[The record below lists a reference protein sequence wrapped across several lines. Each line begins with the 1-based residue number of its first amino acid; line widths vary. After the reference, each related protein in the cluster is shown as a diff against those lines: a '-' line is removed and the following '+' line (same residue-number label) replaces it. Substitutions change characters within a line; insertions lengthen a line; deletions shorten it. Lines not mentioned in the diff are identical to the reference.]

1 MLVASPSALERSGLL
16 MRTAATGSVSLRD
29 RTKSS
34 QHSLNLK
41 ESRANH
47 CTPQMPDDS
56 AQFFVRSLFVPMK
69 RCVSIFCVFLAL
81 CASVCGQ
88 QRSVEERLSDVE
100 KRVSALEKASPL
112 SLAKPPPSPTPAAQ
126 TKSPLELVSW
136 SGEYSQH
143 FYTITLNLK
152 NNADKDIKLIDASV
166 YFYDL
171 QENQVFGIKVN
182 PERSIPAGQ
191 VIAEKGDYSVN
202 ESSAEQ
208 VRMAQMKKEDI
219 KATLV
224 VQKLVFVD
232 NSTGE
237 Y

>member
-1 MLVASPSALERSGLL
+1 
-16 MRTAATGSVSLRD
+16 
-29 RTKSS
+29 
-34 QHSLNLK
+34 
-41 ESRANH
+41 
-47 CTPQMPDDS
+47 
-56 AQFFVRSLFVPMK
+56 MK
-69 RCVSIFCVFLAL
+69 RCVSIFCVCLAL

-112 SLAKPPPSPTPAAQ
+112 SLSKPPPSPTPAAQ

-152 NNADKDIKLIDASV
+152 NNTDKDIKLV
-166 YFYDL
+166 GYFYDL

-191 VIAEKGDYSVN
+191 VIAEKGDYRVN
-202 ESSAEQ
+202 EFSPEQ

-224 VQKLVFVD
+224 VQKLVFAD

-237 Y
+237 

>member
-69 RCVSIFCVFLAL
+69 RCVSIFYVFLAL

-126 TKSPLELVSW
+126 RSEERRVGKDSKS
-136 SGEYSQH
+136 G
-143 FYTITLNLK
+143 
-152 NNADKDIKLIDASV
+152 
-166 YFYDL
+166 
-171 QENQVFGIKVN
+171 
-182 PERSIPAGQ
+182 R
-191 VIAEKGDYSVN
+191 
-202 ESSAEQ
+202 
-208 VRMAQMKKEDI
+208 
-219 KATLV
+219 
-224 VQKLVFVD
+224 
-232 NSTGE
+232 
-237 Y
+237 

>member
-1 MLVASPSALERSGLL
+1 
-16 MRTAATGSVSLRD
+16 
-29 RTKSS
+29 
-34 QHSLNLK
+34 
-41 ESRANH
+41 
-47 CTPQMPDDS
+47 
-56 AQFFVRSLFVPMK
+56 MK
-69 RCVSIFCVFLAL
+69 GCVSIFCVFLAL

-112 SLAKPPPSPTPAAQ
+112 SPAKPPPTPTPAAQ

-136 SGEYSQH
+136 GGEYSQH

-152 NNADKDIKLIDASV
+152 NNADKDIKLIEASV

-202 ESSAEQ
+202 EFSPEQ

-224 VQKLVFVD
+224 VQKLVFAD
-232 NSTGE
+232 NSAGE

>member
-1 MLVASPSALERSGLL
+1 
-16 MRTAATGSVSLRD
+16 
-29 RTKSS
+29 
-34 QHSLNLK
+34 
-41 ESRANH
+41 
-47 CTPQMPDDS
+47 
-56 AQFFVRSLFVPMK
+56 MK
-69 RCVSIFCVFLAL
+69 RCVSIFCVCLAL

-100 KRVSALEKASPL
+100 KRVSALEK
-112 SLAKPPPSPTPAAQ
+112 KPPPSPTPAAQ

-191 VIAEKGDYSVN
+191 VIAEKGDYRVN
-202 ESSAEQ
+202 EFSPEQ

-224 VQKLVFVD
+224 VQKLVFAD
-232 NSTGE
+232 NSIGE

>member
-1 MLVASPSALERSGLL
+1 
-16 MRTAATGSVSLRD
+16 
-29 RTKSS
+29 
-34 QHSLNLK
+34 
-41 ESRANH
+41 
-47 CTPQMPDDS
+47 
-56 AQFFVRSLFVPMK
+56 MK
-69 RCVSIFCVFLAL
+69 RRVSIFCVFLAL

-112 SLAKPPPSPTPAAQ
+112 SLAKPPPPPLPTPAAQ

-143 FYTITLNLK
+143 FYTIMLNLK

-202 ESSAEQ
+202 EFSPEQ

-224 VQKLVFVD
+224 VQKLVFAD
-232 NSTGE
+232 NSA
-237 Y
+237 

>member
-1 MLVASPSALERSGLL
+1 M
-16 MRTAATGSVSLRD
+16 
-29 RTKSS
+29 
-34 QHSLNLK
+34 
-41 ESRANH
+41 
-47 CTPQMPDDS
+47 
-56 AQFFVRSLFVPMK
+56 
-69 RCVSIFCVFLAL
+69 
-81 CASVCGQ
+81 
-88 QRSVEERLSDVE
+88 E

-112 SLAKPPPSPTPAAQ
+112 SLSKPPPSPTPAVQ

-136 SGEYSQH
+136 SGEYLQH
-143 FYTITLNLK
+143 FYTITLDLK
-152 NNADKDIKLIDASV
+152 NNPDKDIKLIDASV

-191 VIAEKGDYSVN
+191 VIVEKGDYSVN
-202 ESSAEQ
+202 EFSPEQ

-224 VQKLVFVD
+224 VQKLVFAD

>member
-1 MLVASPSALERSGLL
+1 
-16 MRTAATGSVSLRD
+16 
-29 RTKSS
+29 
-34 QHSLNLK
+34 
-41 ESRANH
+41 
-47 CTPQMPDDS
+47 
-56 AQFFVRSLFVPMK
+56 MK
-69 RCVSIFCVFLAL
+69 RCVSIFCVCLAL

-100 KRVSALEKASPL
+100 KRVSALEKASPF
-112 SLAKPPPSPTPAAQ
+112 SLFKPPPSPQ

-191 VIAEKGDYSVN
+191 VIAEKGDYKVN
-202 ESSAEQ
+202 EFSPEQ

-224 VQKLVFVD
+224 VQKLVFAD

>member
-1 MLVASPSALERSGLL
+1 MS
-16 MRTAATGSVSLRD
+16 
-29 RTKSS
+29 
-34 QHSLNLK
+34 N
-41 ESRANH
+41 N
-47 CTPQMPDDS
+47 S
-56 AQFFVRSLFVPMK
+56 AQFSLDLFLVPMM
-69 RCVSIFCVFLAL
+69 RCVSIFYVFLAL

-152 NNADKDIKLIDASV
+152 NNADTDIKLIDASV

-171 QENQVFGIKVN
+171 HAHQVFRLK
-182 PERSIPAGQ
+182 
-191 VIAEKGDYSVN
+191 
-202 ESSAEQ
+202 
-208 VRMAQMKKEDI
+208 
-219 KATLV
+219 
-224 VQKLVFVD
+224 
-232 NSTGE
+232 
-237 Y
+237 

>member
-1 MLVASPSALERSGLL
+1 
-16 MRTAATGSVSLRD
+16 
-29 RTKSS
+29 
-34 QHSLNLK
+34 
-41 ESRANH
+41 
-47 CTPQMPDDS
+47 
-56 AQFFVRSLFVPMK
+56 
-69 RCVSIFCVFLAL
+69 
-81 CASVCGQ
+81 VCGQ

-112 SLAKPPPSPTPAAQ
+112 SLSKPPPSPQA
-126 TKSPLELVSW
+126 KSPLELVSW

-191 VIAEKGDYSVN
+191 VIAEKGDYTVN
-202 ESSAEQ
+202 EFSPEQ

-224 VQKLVFVD
+224 VQKLVFAD

>member
-1 MLVASPSALERSGLL
+1 
-16 MRTAATGSVSLRD
+16 
-29 RTKSS
+29 
-34 QHSLNLK
+34 
-41 ESRANH
+41 
-47 CTPQMPDDS
+47 
-56 AQFFVRSLFVPMK
+56 MK
-69 RCVSIFCVFLAL
+69 RCVSIFCGFLAL
-81 CASVCGQ
+81 CACVCGQ

-126 TKSPLELVSW
+126 TKSPLELVSC
-136 SGEYSQH
+136 GEYSQH

-182 PERSIPAGQ
+182 PERSIPAGR
-191 VIAEKGDYSVN
+191 VITEKGDYSVN
-202 ESSAEQ
+202 EFSPEQ

-224 VQKLVFVD
+224 VQKLVFAD
-232 NSTGE
+232 NSAGE

>member
-1 MLVASPSALERSGLL
+1 
-16 MRTAATGSVSLRD
+16 
-29 RTKSS
+29 
-34 QHSLNLK
+34 
-41 ESRANH
+41 
-47 CTPQMPDDS
+47 
-56 AQFFVRSLFVPMK
+56 MK
-69 RCVSIFCVFLAL
+69 RYVSIFCACLAL

-100 KRVSALEKASPL
+100 KRVSALEMASTL
-112 SLAKPPPSPTPAAQ
+112 SLSKPSPSPTPAAQ
-126 TKSPLELVSW
+126 MKSPLELMSW

-143 FYTITLNLK
+143 FYSITLNLK

-171 QENQVFGIKVN
+171 QENLVFGIKVN
-182 PERSIPAGQ
+182 PERSIPADQ
-191 VIAEKGDYSVN
+191 VIAEKGDYRVN
-202 ESSAEQ
+202 EFSPEQ

-224 VQKLVFVD
+224 VQKLVFAD